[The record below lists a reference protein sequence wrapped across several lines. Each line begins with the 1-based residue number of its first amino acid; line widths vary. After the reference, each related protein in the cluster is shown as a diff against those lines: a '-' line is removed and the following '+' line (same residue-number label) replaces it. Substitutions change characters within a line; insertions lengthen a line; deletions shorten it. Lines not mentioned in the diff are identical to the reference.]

1 MAAIERLGEVADQ
14 LDADR
19 FVGRERPLQ
28 LSRAALDGDGPTRI
42 IHVHGPGGVG
52 KSALLRAIERQA
64 RERGRPVVHLDG
76 RLVTATPEVLARE
89 VSRAD
94 VEGSVLIIDEA
105 DQLAPL
111 RFELRDL
118 LRTALPASTVVVT
131 AGRAAPGREW
141 FDEGLDQVTI
151 ELPLRPLDSS
161 EGRELLAR
169 YDVTDQASVDQLVT
183 WAQGYPLA
191 LTIGANLHGSA
202 PDSAFPASRIG
213 SAPAN
218 DGLDDLILARLGGR
232 EVAGVDPDVLDVA
245 CIAPAVDARLLTS
258 VLPGRPTRSGLAQLR
273 ALSVSEQIG
282 SRTTLHRLVRSAL
295 RSRLRDTDPD
305 RHRTIVLRVA
315 AHLRERSLTEDP
327 MIVLEMAD
335 LVENPELRLGF
346 DPSTTHYASFPRDGD
361 IDTVAE
367 FTGAGDTAWF
377 ARFRRWCE
385 EQPRQTI
392 AVRRATGE
400 LAAMAVICMANEMPS
415 WAQDDI
421 ETGPVLDHI
430 RATGHFDQAA
440 LMHDTVILEDPND
453 AALCAEVIRV
463 GNAGAMAAGA
473 IKIGEGPTSTPMR
486 TARIPRYMYVTATR
500 WNDYDGTKPLGY
512 GEIAE
517 LRRSDD
523 ERELETIMADFGA
536 DGVVGQL
543 YGMILAEQQAEA
555 PSGVTGSSGLA
566 LLAAV
571 RAFQDDDA
579 LASSHLAP
587 ANGTVAERAAAVRA
601 RVQQGLADAFGSSD
615 ADQLLRQAIERTYLD
630 PDGGHGIAQRE
641 LHMSRSSFYR
651 HLQKARQQLVD
662 RS

>member
-1 MAAIERLGEVADQ
+1 MAPTERLGEVADQ
-14 LDADR
+14 LDAER
-19 FVGRERPLQ
+19 FIGRR
-28 LSRAALDGDGPTRI
+28 RWLDLVASGLAGTSHVRI
-42 IHVHGPGGVG
+42 FHVSGPGGVG
-52 KSALLRAIERQA
+52 KSALLRAMVREA
-64 RERGRPVVHLDG
+64 RAAAHPTVHLDG
-76 RLVTATPEVLARE
+76 RLIAPTPEGLAAVVAE
-89 VSRAD
+89 AGDGALLV
-94 VEGSVLIIDEA
+94 IDEA
-105 DQLAPL
+105 DELLPL
-111 RFELRDL
+111 RFELRRL
-118 LRTALPASTVVVT
+118 LRTTIPASAVVVL

-141 FDEGLDQVTI
+141 FDEGLDQVSTEI
-151 ELPLRPLDSS
+151 VVRPLDNN

-191 LTIGANLHGSA
+191 LTIGANLLGSA
-202 PDSAFPASRIG
+202 PDAAFPAGRIG
-213 SAPAN
+213 PTPGSES
-218 DGLDDLILARLGGR
+218 LDDLILARLGGR

-245 CIAPAVDARLLTS
+245 CIAPAVDARLLAS

-273 ALSVSEQIG
+273 ALSISEQIG

-295 RSRLRDTDPD
+295 RSRLRETDPD

-335 LVENPELRLGF
+335 LVESQELRLGF

-367 FTGAGDTAWF
+367 LTGAGGTAWL

-385 EQPRQTI
+385 EQPRQAI

-400 LAAMAVICMANEMPS
+400 LAALSVICMASEMPP
-415 WAQDDI
+415 WADDDI
-421 ETGPVLDHI
+421 ETGPVLEHI
-430 RATGHFDQAA
+430 RAAGRFDQAA
-440 LMHDTVILEDPND
+440 LMHDTIILEDPDD

-473 IKIGEGPTSTPMR
+473 VKIGEGPSSTPVR

-512 GEIAE
+512 AEIPE

-523 ERELETIMADFGA
+523 ERELETIMADFGV
-536 DGVVGQL
+536 DGVVGQI

-555 PSGVTGSSGLA
+555 PAGAAGSSGLA

-587 ANGTVAERAAAVRA
+587 SEGSVAERAAAVRA
-601 RVQQGLADAFGSSD
+601 QVHQGLDDAFGDSE

-651 HLQKARQQLVD
+651 HLQKARQHLVE
-662 RS
+662 RA